1 MAFSLGALSGVIG
14 GIGSLAGGLL
24 GGSGGTTPQQDAA
37 GRVQLSQL
45 GLANSAYNEYS
56 KLYGQYY
63 WPIEE
68 YIADNYYSDIQT
80 SRPYQ
85 ERMRDYQLTRG
96 DELVNLAN
104 ETNPVLDD
112 TKKTLIQ
119 RLSEGEDVLAD
130 RYRSQASADVT
141 SAYGNQY
148 NQKMRQLQRSGV
160 NPNSGAFANFS
171 NSYGQG
177 QALAESAARTSATRQ
192 AEDTSL
198 KRQAQAL
205 NYYTNPSMLYNAG
218 NITPSASIGSL
229 IGGASSSS
237 GGSSSGGSGSGGS
250 GIGGI
255 TSGLGGIVKGVGGLL
270 GGDWI

>member
-1 MAFSLGALSGVIG
+1 MAFSLGATAGIIG
-14 GIGSLAGGLL
+14 GLGSLVGGLL
-24 GGSGGTTPQQDAA
+24 GGSGGSTPLQDAA
-37 GRVQLSQL
+37 GRVQLAQL
-45 GLANSAYNEYS
+45 GLANQAYNEYS
-56 KLYGQYY
+56 DLYNQYY

-68 YIADNYYSDIQT
+68 YIASNYYDDIQAAR
-80 SRPYQ
+80 SYQ
-85 ERMRDYQLTRG
+85 ERMRDYQLSRG
-96 DELVNLAN
+96 DELVSLAN
-104 ETNPVLDD
+104 ETNPILDD

-148 NQKMRQLQRSGV
+148 NQKMRQLQQSGV

-198 KRQAQAL
+198 NRQAQAL

-218 NITPSASIGSL
+218 NITPSASISSL
-229 IGGASSSS
+229 IGGAST
-237 GGSSSGGSGSGGS
+237 GSGGSGSGSSSS

-255 TSGLGGIVKGVGGLL
+255 TSGLSGIVKGVGGLL